1 MNPRLIPLLAT
12 AAILSLPLVASPG
25 LAKNSAQGPS
35 WSPSV
40 TDRLVK
46 LPQSHLKKSLD
57 RDFARSPLADAI
69 TNADEEIKLKTQT
82 LDDLRIAADQAEGKL
97 KTELRHQLLA
107 EKRGYL
113 KLVKKHQD
121 LRHRHLE
128 KRKKVYARILEKHLR
143 AKGGG
148 SPEKVELIQRQQEA
162 HARFR
167 KSVET
172 VDMKVFTSFDQPES
186 KYAGAYAQ
194 NLSAANALLAA
205 INKHPAYQKSSDTDP
220 KDKADYLRRLVA
232 DADSEL
238 ALIVQEGEI
247 VGYMAKLVALDA
259 AAFSEQIASEKEPE
273 AESDRP
279 TTITSALSHFVQ

>member
-12 AAILSLPLVASPG
+12 CAILTLPFVASPSF
-25 LAKNSAQGPS
+25 AKSAAQGPN

-69 TNADEEIKLKTQT
+69 TSADEEIKLKTRT
-82 LDDLRIAADQAEGKL
+82 LDDLRVAADQADGEL
-97 KTELRHQLLA
+97 QIELRHQLLA
-107 EKRGYL
+107 EKHGYL

-121 LRHRHLE
+121 LRRRHLE
-128 KRKKVYARILEKHLR
+128 KRKRIYARILEKHLR

-148 SPEKVELIQRQQEA
+148 SPEKIELIQRQQEA

-172 VDMKVFTSFDQPES
+172 VDMKVFASFDAPES

-205 INKHPAYQKSSDTDP
+205 INKHPARSKTSDADP
-220 KDKADYLRRLVA
+220 KNKADYLRRLVA

-259 AAFSEQIASEKEPE
+259 AAFSDQIASDEEPE
-273 AESDRP
+273 VVGSRP
-279 TTITSALSHFVQ
+279 TTVTSALNHFIQ